1 MSSLPIRDQKNDHL
15 LTPENSVL
23 IIIDYQKV
31 QVNSIAS
38 MDRQLLV
45 NNIAA
50 LAKMAKVYNIPV
62 ILSTVNVK
70 TGLNTETI
78 PQLKRELDGVP
89 SYDRTTINS
98 WEDKEFLEAVKATG
112 RKKLIMTAL
121 WTEACLSFPAL
132 DALKEGYEVYPVV
145 DAVGGTSLEAHNAA
159 LSRMEKA
166 GAQLTSVPQL
176 FCELQR
182 DWSRHD
188 TSKDFMKLFISAGG
202 TAGIQF
208 GYDISE

>member
-1 MSSLPIRDQKNDHL
+1 MSSLPIRDQKKDHL
-15 LTPENSVL
+15 LTPDNSAL

-45 NNIAA
+45 NNISA
-50 LAKMAKVYNIPV
+50 LARMAKVYSLPI
-62 ILSTVNVK
+62 ILSTVNVE

-78 PQLKRELDGVP
+78 PQLRKELDGVP

-98 WEDKEFLEAVKATG
+98 WEDKQFVEAVKATG

-132 DALKEGYEVYPVV
+132 DALGEGYEVYPVV
-145 DAVGGTSLEAHNAA
+145 DAVGGTSLVAHDAA
-159 LSRMEKA
+159 LRRMEQA
-166 GAQLTSVPQL
+166 GAQPVSLVQL
-176 FCELQR
+176 FCEMQR
-182 DWSRHD
+182 DWSRSE
-188 TSKDFMKLFISAGG
+188 TAQEFMNLFVKAGG

-208 GYDISE
+208 GYDMAE